1 MPLPLRRRTLAAAAT
16 IAGGLVLGF
25 PSAAGAHS
33 LDSSTLAVRVQESL
47 VQVTVSVPLE
57 TLDDVLGTDYAT
69 AADIDDYADAVI
81 AYLDEHLTVTGT
93 DGTRW
98 AEAYSGPVRE
108 AVEGIESF
116 SVEVDVDPEGADP
129 SNFTISYDAIIEA
142 DPTHEA
148 VVVLTDT
155 AGEIST
161 PGVLDAARSTLAIG
175 DATEA
180 GLADMVRYGYHHVLD
195 GADHLAFLLTLL
207 LVAPLVATD
216 ARWRRRDAALSTVR
230 SVLGVV
236 TAFTVGHSLTLIAA
250 ALGWLW
256 LPGVPVEVLI
266 AASVAVAAV
275 HALRPLARRGEV
287 ISPVPSAWS
296 TAWRSPASSPTW
308 DWTTR
313 PRCRHSWP
321 STSASS
327 WPSSSPSRWS
337 SPRST
342 WLHGPAPSTRSG
354 WSARSPPSRP
364 PQAGHSTA
372 SASWRTHW
380 PASRTPSSATPCTW
394 SSASRRSP
402 DAACWPTGIDRG
414 RRPRPEAFGRVS
426 PHRLRT
432 ARAWLARMASSA
444 SSG

>member
-287 ISPVPSAWS
+287 IIAGAFGLVHGLAFAGIL
-296 TAWRSPASSPTW
+296 T
-308 DWTTR
+308 DLGLDD
-313 PRCRHSWP
+313 
-321 STSASS
+321 STSVPALLAFNVGVELVQLVTVALVF
-327 WPSSSPSRWS
+327 PS
-337 SPRST
+337 
-342 WLHGPAPSTRSG
+342 LYL
-354 WSARSPPSRP
+354 
-364 PQAGHSTA
+364 
-372 SASWRTHW
+372 
-380 PASRTPSSATPCTW
+380 ASRT
-394 SSASRRSP
+394 RSF
-402 DAACWPTGIDRG
+402 DAVRVVGAFAALAAAAGWALDRLGILANPLAGVEDALVGHPVHVVVGVAAVAGCCLLADRH
-414 RRPRPEAFGRVS
+414 RPRTATS
-426 PHRLRT
+426 P
-432 ARAWLARMASSA
+432 
-444 SSG
+444 